1 MKISW
6 CGTMSKEDM
15 RSIITVATINNQ
27 TIKPFE
33 IVITEGGN
41 ISQGRNNY
49 LVKAKGDYIAS
60 FDGGCIYDKDYSEKM
75 VKRLEETKADIV
87 FGIVKPVSQQNR
99 IQRYCVS
106 RMPDYD
112 NFTEEDWNNFIPSN
126 RQVIFKREIIAKLGL
141 LPEELWRSDDTYWYQ
156 KAKKL
161 GLKFAYCKDAVVYW
175 EMKKSLK
182 SYLKSVY
189 NDTKCDYQFGIKP
202 FGASKRKKTKKSLYV
217 LFVMGLALIFKISG
231 KLSRMFHF
239 KRIIQ

>member
-1 MKISW
+1 MKA
-6 CGTMSKEDM
+6 E
-15 RSIITVATINNQ
+15 RSIPTVASINNQ

-33 IVITEGGN
+33 VIITEGGN

-60 FDGGCIYDKDYSEKM
+60 FDGGCVYEKDYSERM
-75 VKRLEETKADIV
+75 IKRLEETKADIV
-87 FGIVKPVSQQNR
+87 FAVVKPVSKQNR

-126 RQVIFKREIIAKLGL
+126 RQVMFKREVIAKLGL

-161 GLKFAYCKDAVVYW
+161 GLKFAHCDAVVKW
-175 EMKKSLK
+175 EMKTTLV

-202 FGASKRKKTKKSLYV
+202 FGASKRKKTKKNLYV
-217 LFVMGLALIFKISG
+217 LFVMCLALIFKILG
-231 KLSRMFHF
+231 KLSGMFHF
-239 KRIIQ
+239 KRIIK